1 MIAAKC
7 CQGLGAKEGT
17 QEGTGL
23 LGRESRTMAQRSRSV
38 VEMVSKC
45 QEVRSVGTDGPV
57 RDDRDLWKG
66 DRAPLSPTA
75 MGVMEAS

>member
-1 MIAAKC
+1 MRQKVVR
-7 CQGLGAKEGT
+7 GWEPRRELRRE
-17 QEGTGL
+17 
-23 LGRESRTMAQRSRSV
+23 LGRESRTMAQRSRPV

-45 QEVRSVGTDGPV
+45 QEIRRSVGIDGPV

-66 DRAPLSPTA
+66 DRAPPFPTA